1 MLLLED
7 MFFYRLSRGNGIV
20 QRLDDAEE
28 IRMLKKFPSY
38 KRHIPGTSIVI
49 LIVKPVRIGKI

>member
-38 KRHIPGTSIVI
+38 KDVYKRQI
-49 LIVKPVRIGKI
+49 